1 MGLLSQKEVQKLQ
14 FGQSKNDLALIRR
27 RFGGFG
33 GFGGFT
39 GREAQLNSRDTGA
52 TIRRSF

>member
-33 GFGGFT
+33 GFT